1 MQYKWQHY
9 GLYVHKYFI
18 RVTFFNYKRF
28 VDSDAESILYPLALP
43 LKDNNEDTE
52 VIHHVETTSSR
63 GYIYWLLLTDYDLIK
78 EYFEFDLAFDAN
90 GFQCLKT
97 LTEEQLSNGFPLWVS
112 YYLFQ

>member
-1 MQYKWQHY
+1 MLKVSFTHSLYRLRTTTRIPRLYIMLKQQYI
-9 GLYVHKYFI
+9 F
-18 RVTFFNYKRF
+18 
-28 VDSDAESILYPLALP
+28 E
-43 LKDNNEDTE
+43 
-52 VIHHVETTSSR
+52 

-90 GFQCLKT
+90 EFQCLKT